1 MLYLQFPVSGVC
13 TLLGTFVNHEF
24 SQHLCCKMSRV
35 PVPNLEACVRE
46 GNFLFF
52 VLFRLGIVY
61 FSAFMSGCFCF
72 SSFLTSLL
80 FCFFAFPLLC
90 LFCCFFL
97 LCFASLLF
105 LFLRFPCITNCK
117 VLKMN
122 QSDLDQP
129 KIILN
134 PTLNNAKKLRLNNF

>member
-1 MLYLQFPVSGVC
+1 MINPFITVQGHNCVHVVSTGVC
-13 TLLGTFVNHEF
+13 TLLGTFANHEF

-46 GNFLFF
+46 GIVLFF
-52 VLFRLGIVY
+52 FLFRLGIVS

-90 LFCCFFL
+90 LFCCFSL

-105 LFLRFPCITNCK
+105 CFCAFFKYPIVSSK
-117 VLKMN
+117 VTL
-122 QSDLDQP
+122 
-129 KIILN
+129 IIN
-134 PTLNNAKKLRLNNF
+134 ESIRPRPTKNNS